1 MLFLVDLLY
10 ILFLPVLLAWA
21 ALSRIKG
28 HPPRKGLKERLGYGI
43 TLESST
49 KRVLLHAVSVGEV
62 NAIRTLVADLKE
74 SEYDVVICVTTDSG
88 IQRAEELF
96 GEHHTVTRFPLDFSF
111 AIKRFIK
118 RIQPS
123 IIALVELEVW
133 PNLIGFCERKEI
145 PVVVIN
151 GRLSLRSYKRYKFA
165 KPLLRKTFSRISAIG
180 MQNEEYATRV
190 RKLGGINVS
199 VLGTMKWDNAVLT
212 DFVEGADELAMQL
225 GIDTTKPLVVAGS
238 TAPDEHALLAKII
251 PENTQLLCAPRKH
264 NWFDE
269 AEQQLAP
276 CNRRT
281 SDVRIKTNRFL
292 LDTIGELDMA
302 YALADIVIIGRSF
315 SPLHGSDP
323 VQSIAFG
330 KPTVI
335 GPNASDFKD
344 MVQLLVDGNGLLQCE
359 KTELSQVV
367 EDLLSNKTKCASLV
381 ANGRNII
388 RSQQGA
394 TKAYEQLIM
403 DNTPNA

>member
-281 SDVRIKTNRFL
+281 SNARIKTNRFL

-367 EDLLSNKTKCASLV
+367 EDLLSNKTKCKSLV
-381 ANGRNII
+381 SNGRDII